1 MKKLIF
7 SAALMMTAFFS
18 QASVAVY
25 SLKPIPQIP
34 QVQEIGYHTV
44 HHTPFSAETGA
55 LPLLETTPVDDPA
68 KDCSVTMKGTLDLGA
83 FEAEISCTTT
93 AATCQEAT
101 TLALSCIKAAIK
113 TARTILL

>member
-34 QVQEIGYHTV
+34 QVQEIGYQASYHAPV
-44 HHTPFSAETGA
+44 SAETGSLSMHQTA
-55 LPLLETTPVDDPA
+55 PVDDPA

>member
-7 SAALMMTAFFS
+7 SAALVMTAFFS
-18 QASVAVY
+18 QASVVVY
-25 SLKPIPQIP
+25 SLKPIPEIQ
-34 QVQEIGYHTV
+34 QIGYPAVLHQPV
-44 HHTPFSAETGA
+44 SVEMGS
-55 LPLLETTPVDDPA
+55 LPLHDTAPVDDAA

-113 TARTILL
+113 TARSVIL

>member
-7 SAALMMTAFFS
+7 SAALLMTAFLS
-18 QASVAVY
+18 QASVAVH
-25 SLKPIPQIP
+25 SPKPIPQIS
-34 QVQEIGYHTV
+34 QVQELGYQAV
-44 HHTPFSAETGA
+44 HHALVSAETGS
-55 LPLLETTPVDDPA
+55 LPLHDTAPVDDAA

-101 TLALSCIKAAIK
+101 TLALSCIKAAVK